1 MNCDSKDHAKHM
13 CALKAQGLDECI
25 KALSDKPTIHCRHC
39 GAPAN
44 SSKNVCAAHLK
55 ETAPSVEGGH
65 GVVSLDEIGKPH
77 AGGQSQNDTPGT
89 IETKEVGKDGFCGGY

>member
-1 MNCDSKDHAKHM
+1 MDCDSKEHSKHM
-13 CALKAQGLDECI
+13 CALKSQGRVDCI
-25 KALSDKPTIHCRHC
+25 KALSDKPTIKCRHC

-65 GVVSLDEIGKPH
+65 GSVGLEDVGKPH
-77 AGGQSQNDTPGT
+77 TGAKDQGDAKGD
-89 IETKEVGKDGFCGGY
+89 IETKEVHKDGFCGGY

>member
-1 MNCDSKDHAKHM
+1 MHCDSKDHSKHM
-13 CALKAQGLDECI
+13 CTLKAQGLDDCI
-25 KALSDKPTIHCRHC
+25 KALSDKPTIRCRHC

-44 SSKNVCAAHLK
+44 SSRNVCAAHLK

-65 GVVSLDEIGKPH
+65 GSVSLDDVGKPH
-77 AGGQSQNDTPGT
+77 AGENKPGENKNT